1 MDKQAYNM
9 LTMAR
14 LCKPPEDME
23 ELSILAYNLAISHYQ
38 NLIHD
43 TLTTF
48 PSQNKVSFD
57 ELGDII
63 DFITTV

>member
-1 MDKQAYNM
+1 
-9 LTMAR
+9 
-14 LCKPPEDME
+14 ME

>member
-1 MDKQAYNM
+1 M

-14 LCKPPEDME
+14 LCKPAEDME
-23 ELSILAYNLAISHYQ
+23 ELSILAHNLARSDYC
-38 NLIHD
+38 NLLHD
-43 TLTTF
+43 SLTTF

-57 ELGDII
+57 ELGDAI